1 MTNEAAEEQYL
12 RQTLRNLDGARQ
24 YEDQVQADSGGWS
37 VSPGSSLAGDD
48 AKTHPYQVSH
58 NVWQA
63 LTVAVD
69 HLHCFRRSL
78 AEEVKEGEI
87 ALTLHTHS
95 QYSLLRGA
103 MENSARAVWML
114 GPASRLLRVERRLAL
129 QAKDHKDSDKMN
141 ALLKRVPNRTLTE
154 RMDQLVRLMQKA
166 DPTISDDA
174 EALKRLRSGA
184 QPTDIVR
191 AAGDLAVMGADEA
204 NLVWSAC
211 SSLAHGDV
219 HGTLS
224 ILEREVV
231 RTEGGTSLTR
241 LSSDPKILFWA
252 TDRTIGMLHLGFRLF
267 QERSTSYLL
276 GRPVPVPTAMWLL
289 ERSPHLIM

>member
-1 MTNEAAEEQYL
+1 VTIEAAEEQYL
-12 RQTLRNLDGARQ
+12 RQTLKHLDSARR
-24 YEDQVQADSGGWS
+24 YEDLVQEDSGEWS
-37 VSPGSSLAGDD
+37 VSPDGASGGDD

-58 NVWQA
+58 NIWQA

-78 AEEVKEGEI
+78 AEEVNEGEI

-114 GPASRLLRVERRLAL
+114 GPASRLVRIERRLAL
-129 QAKDHKDSDKMN
+129 QAKDHKDSDRMN
-141 ALLKRVPNRTLTE
+141 ALLQRTPNRTLAE
-154 RMDQLVRLMQKA
+154 RMDQLVQLMQNA
-166 DPTISDDA
+166 DPSLSAA

-191 AAGDLAVMGADEA
+191 AAGDVAGMGADQA
-204 NLVWSAC
+204 QLVWSTC

-231 RTEGGTSLTR
+231 RTEAGTALTR
-241 LSSDPKILFWA
+241 LSSDPKILYWA
-252 TDRTIGMLHLGFRLF
+252 SDRTIGMLHLGFRLF
-267 QERSTSYLL
+267 KERSQNYLL
-276 GRPVPVPTAMWLL
+276 GKPAPVPAALWLL
-289 ERSPHLIM
+289 ERTPHLTI